1 MRDVKKLGVDAYLNI
16 VGDGPER
23 VMWEKKA
30 RQEHLPVTFL
40 GRLAPAEL
48 KSVLERSQV
57 FIQPSTKESF
67 GIAALEA
74 RANGLAVVARRGT
87 GTQTF
92 IADGTDGRVCDSDSG
107 MALAIKDW
115 DINRNSLHTIL
126 EHNAQV
132 PPKYSWS
139 EIDDRVRA
147 AYQRA
152 IAKAQ

>member
-1 MRDVKKLGVDAYLNI
+1 MRDVKRLGVDAHLNI

-23 VMWEKKA
+23 SMWERNARKA
-30 RQEHLPVTFL
+30 DLPITFL
-40 GRLAPAEL
+40 GRLKSAEL
-48 KSVLERSQV
+48 KSVLERSQI

-74 RANGLAVVARRGT
+74 RANGLAVVARSGT

-139 EIDDRVRA
+139 EIDHRVRA

-152 IAKAQ
+152 IVLGQ